1 MCLHWT
7 EFATKGSKS
16 VQLATNWGHRTF
28 LVLIFHNVL
37 SIGSGG
43 DALARA
49 EARSCRKKGSE
60 NFFRERLRRQPTAA
74 GAGAARFAGF
84 QTWKNRARCRS
95 RRQDQF
101 GLGFDGA
108 RVQLTFLRKKNFSW
122 WLFFLSLVV
131 FSDFFQSLPESW
143 TLRFKSFVS
152 FWTVLYRFAKQLW
165 LWVTSSRIES
175 SVVHQLG
182 QVNEEPKITF
192 LVRCEILARHLPGHW
207 VR

>member
-84 QTWKNRARCRS
+84 ETWKNRAQCRS

-108 RVQLTFLRKKNFSW
+108 RVQLTFFRKKIFQRVAI
-122 WLFFLSLVV
+122 FFLSSSSRTFVSRCRNLKHFV
-131 FSDFFQSLPESW
+131 LN
-143 TLRFKSFVS
+143 RFES
-152 FWTVLYRFAKQLW
+152 FWTVLYRFEPFCIVSPNSCDFEWLHPESKVQWYINSAKS
-165 LWVTSSRIES
+165 TK
-175 SVVHQLG
+175 
-182 QVNEEPKITF
+182 NPK
-192 LVRCEILARHLPGHW
+192 
-207 VR
+207 